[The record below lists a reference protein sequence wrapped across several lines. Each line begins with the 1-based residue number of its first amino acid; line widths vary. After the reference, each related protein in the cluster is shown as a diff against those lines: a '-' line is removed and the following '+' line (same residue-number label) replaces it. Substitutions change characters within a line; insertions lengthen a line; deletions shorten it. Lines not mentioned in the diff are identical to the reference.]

1 MHSRG
6 FLIIIDIWR
15 FLLQDVTQDKTYLLQ
30 QLASPTSNTL
40 LEKFTVAEDMAA
52 VQEEEEDDEMKLE
65 KSKNLVKL
73 PATLASIESLTFP
86 LIQEVVLMADFR
98 CKMCQDR
105 VANIVSKFNGEMESM
120 EIMIKEKMVILTF
133 TSRYSRVVKKNGK
146 KLEVAAFYKDIV
158 NRISCVKRF
167 LRFSNTR

>member
-1 MHSRG
+1 
-6 FLIIIDIWR
+6 
-15 FLLQDVTQDKTYLLQ
+15 
-30 QLASPTSNTL
+30 
-40 LEKFTVAEDMAA
+40 MAA
-52 VQEEEEDDEMKLE
+52 VQEEEDDDEMKLE
-65 KSKNLVKL
+65 KSNNLVKL
-73 PATLASIESLTFP
+73 PTTLASIESLTFP

-105 VANIVSKFNGEMESM
+105 VANIVSKFNESTDDINDRVDGEMESM
-120 EIMIKEKMVILTF
+120 EIMIKEKKVILTF

>member
-1 MHSRG
+1 
-6 FLIIIDIWR
+6 
-15 FLLQDVTQDKTYLLQ
+15 
-30 QLASPTSNTL
+30 
-40 LEKFTVAEDMAA
+40 MAA

-65 KSKNLVKL
+65 KSNNLVKL
-73 PATLASIESLTFP
+73 PTTLASIESLTFP

-120 EIMIKEKMVILTF
+120 EIMIKEKKVILTF
-133 TSRYSRVVKKNGK
+133 TSRYSRVKKNGK
-146 KLEVAAFYKDIV
+146 KLEVAAFYKDIA

-167 LRFSNTR
+167 LRFSSTRLV